1 MRRSSLDP
9 SPAPG
14 RGARGAAP
22 ASAAEERLSPEGALA
37 MVAREFAERWGP
49 DCFSN
54 VRASPGKSA
63 RCLSRAKDLR
73 WKPRDGFAAAS
84 AGRRRKCSGRARNAG
99 QFFWS
104 SSRPSAAEAASLRNR
119 DRFRLSSGAPW
130 LARARRT
137 RRFSWHKQH
146 SAWARR
152 QRTARLPVAVVC
164 SRAANRG
171 RRRCPFATTTSQIRS
186 RAANHDWLRARWFQ
200 YTHLLTPREEARA
213 GAGLEV
219 LVAFGAVAVPATLA
233 VAFGREAARARGRGG
248 ANPLVPVSPPR

>member
-1 MRRSSLDP
+1 
-9 SPAPG
+9 
-14 RGARGAAP
+14 
-22 ASAAEERLSPEGALA
+22 

-49 DCFSN
+49 DGFSN

-104 SSRPSAAEAASLRNR
+104 SSRARQRQRRRRCGIATGSGFRQARPGSHAPAA
-119 DRFRLSSGAPW
+119 
-130 LARARRT
+130 T

-152 QRTARLPVAVVC
+152 QCTARLPVAVIC

-186 RAANHDWLRARWFQ
+186 RAANHDRLRARWFQ

-233 VAFGREAARARGRGG
+233 VAFGREAARARGRGC